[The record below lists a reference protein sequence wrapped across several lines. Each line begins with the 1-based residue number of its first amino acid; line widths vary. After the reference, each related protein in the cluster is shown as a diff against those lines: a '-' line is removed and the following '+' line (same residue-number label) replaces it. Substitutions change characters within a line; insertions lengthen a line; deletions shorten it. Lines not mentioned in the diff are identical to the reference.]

1 MDDLIKNSGMVAKEH
16 WWPKRRI
23 YYCGT
28 WRRLH
33 WKLKDDPITEGPKE
47 NPINK
52 KPKEEDTITLAPID
66 NSINEDPQELQD
78 PQ

>member
-1 MDDLIKNSGMVAKEH
+1 MTQEKNLLLRNLKKT
-16 WWPKRRI
+16 PLKTQRR
-23 YYCGT
+23 
-28 WRRLH
+28 
-33 WKLKDDPITEGPKE
+33 PEGPKE